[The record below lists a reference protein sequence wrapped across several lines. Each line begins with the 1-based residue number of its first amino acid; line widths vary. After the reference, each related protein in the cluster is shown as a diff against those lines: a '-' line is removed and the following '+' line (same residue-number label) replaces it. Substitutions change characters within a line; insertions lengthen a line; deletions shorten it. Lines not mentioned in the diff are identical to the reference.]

1 MKPNKN
7 MQPKIILKCS
17 IHTEKKTTSPLKTQ
31 KKGFIK
37 YFVKQLN
44 NRVQF
49 LSTFIKFFDRVLK
62 SDDYFSASDCD

>member
-1 MKPNKN
+1 

-17 IHTEKKTTSPLKTQ
+17 IHTDKNTTLPLKTQ
-31 KKGFIK
+31 KKGLIK
-37 YFVKQLN
+37 YFVQQLN

-62 SDDYFSASDCD
+62 SDDYLSASDCD